1 MNQTMDSPEYLMKV
15 IDFQFELLWNELVNN
30 GTDFPIN
37 EHGESAW
44 TYLNNIKYVLDDYKS
59 SKQPPKPCIC
69 GKWTGN
75 CKCN

>member
-1 MNQTMDSPEYLMKV
+1 MNQTIDSPEYLMKV
-15 IDFQFELLWNELVNN
+15 IDLQFELLWSELVNN

-59 SKQPPKPCIC
+59 SKQSPKPCIC
-69 GKWTGN
+69 GKWSGS

>member
-1 MNQTMDSPEYLMKV
+1 MNQTIDSPEYLMKV
-15 IDFQFELLWNELVNN
+15 IDLQFELLWSELVNN

-44 TYLNNIKYVLDDYKS
+44 TYLNNIKYVLDDYKL